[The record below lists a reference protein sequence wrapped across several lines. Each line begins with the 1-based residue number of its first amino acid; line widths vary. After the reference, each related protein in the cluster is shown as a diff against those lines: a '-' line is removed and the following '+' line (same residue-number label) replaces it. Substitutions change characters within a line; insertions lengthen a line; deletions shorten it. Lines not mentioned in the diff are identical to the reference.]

1 MFLQRDQSIL
11 WVFHG
16 PLRAQGSNRLLFL
29 MCSISEMSDGPA
41 SWANA
46 DLEADGK
53 TRAPGA
59 AGQRTPIRLWKPRCN
74 TGPPQGP
81 SRRRAPQAAHS
92 TEAAFGDPAR
102 SAPCRMRPVFPL
114 RQIQRLD
121 VALLAAAILLV
132 CPDELHA
139 GEPVRQCGSGSA
151 TPSASAAAFSTT
163 TVSFAIYLE
172 HLEFGAR

>member
-1 MFLQRDQSIL
+1 MFLQRDQSVL

-29 MCSISEMSDGPA
+29 MGSISEMNDRPA

-59 AGQRTPIRLWKPRCN
+59 AGQRTSIRLWKPRCN

-114 RQIQRLD
+114 RQIQRRRGPSCGCNSVGVSGRASRGRTGEAMWLWFCN
-121 VALLAAAILLV
+121 AFGECRCILYNNSIICDLS
-132 CPDELHA
+132 
-139 GEPVRQCGSGSA
+139 RTS
-151 TPSASAAAFSTT
+151 
-163 TVSFAIYLE
+163 
-172 HLEFGAR
+172 